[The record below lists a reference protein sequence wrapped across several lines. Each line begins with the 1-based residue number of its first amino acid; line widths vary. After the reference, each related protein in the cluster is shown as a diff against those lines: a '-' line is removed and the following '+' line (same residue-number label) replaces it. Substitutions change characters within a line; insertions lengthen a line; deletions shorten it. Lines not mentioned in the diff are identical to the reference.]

1 MNSDAVTAP
10 PPRQYGAKEIGTIGI
25 LDTEHG
31 GRGPTDLTAV
41 EILCVNSHL
50 TVTNILEDQGLGRAA
65 GGPGAGPAAQRPGL
79 TS

>member
-1 MNSDAVTAP
+1 MNSDTVTAP
-10 PPRQYGAKEIGTIGI
+10 SPRQYGAKETGTIGI
-25 LDTEHG
+25 LDTEPG
-31 GRGPTDLTAV
+31 GRGPTDHTAV

-65 GGPGAGPAAQRPGL
+65 GGPGAGPEGQRPGL